1 MGTTVTDPLVGRLVD
16 GRYEVVSRIARG
28 GMATVYLAIDR
39 RLDREV
45 ALKVMHPHLAEG
57 ATGSDFVARF
67 RREART
73 AARLAHPGLVSVF
86 DQGVDGDTS
95 YLTMEYVDGT
105 TLRREL
111 AEQGALT
118 VGGALRMAEQV
129 LDALAAAHRAGLV
142 HRDIKPENVLI
153 DGDGRVK
160 LGDFGLARAV
170 TEVTST
176 TTGTVFGTVAYLA
189 PELVARG
196 VTDARTDVYACG
208 ILLFETLTG
217 RQPFTGE
224 TPLQVAFQH
233 VNSDIPAPSSLVHWL
248 PSEIDE
254 LVGALAAREPA
265 DRPVDA
271 GAALTL
277 LRRTRSELD
286 DGTLARR
293 ADVPPTVVLPA
304 ATDQDVDPQPDD
316 VASGGAVGTANGT
329 LDRDQHPTTRLDGL
343 HGTTV
348 ALPIGAGLSP
358 AGTKPGTPRRR
369 HRALA
374 AAIALVVL
382 AAAGAG
388 TWWYINV
395 GPGSY
400 TKVPDMTMG
409 VTTEKEAQDLLT
421 AQGLN
426 GMADPEFSD
435 TAPKGTVFK
444 LDPGPG
450 TSVPKGSGVT
460 YSVSKGVDLVTMPDG
475 VVGQLQDKAATAL
488 KGADLNPVYGDPQYS
503 DTAPLGQVIS
513 ATVKATGQ
521 PATAGMQVKRQSDIV
536 LVVSNG
542 PVPTKVTSV
551 VGMTVPD
558 ATAQLATDSLK
569 LNVADQQFNDT
580 VAAGQIISQDPVS
593 GTAAHHGDTV
603 NVVVSKGPEPIPL
616 PSFKDQKV
624 DVAQAALQ
632 QAGFQVQIIYGYG
645 GFAIHP
651 NNRVYDQS
659 PTGGKN
665 VTAPHGSTVTLYV
678 F

>member
-1 MGTTVTDPLVGRLVD
+1 METYQQSGPLTGFVLD
-16 GRYEVVSRIARG
+16 GRYRVDALIATG
-28 GMATVYLAIDR
+28 GMSGVYRGLVP
-39 RLDREV
+39 RLDRPV
-45 ALKVMHPHLAEG
+45 ALKVMD
-57 ATGSDFVARF
+57 SRF
-67 RREART
+67 AGDEHFLTRFQREARAVT
-73 AARLAHPGLVSVF
+73 RLKDPGLVAVY
-86 DQGVDGDTS
+86 DQGAGTPGGEPPFLV
-95 YLTMEYVDGT
+95 MELVEGG
-105 TLRREL
+105 TLRELLRERGPMPPH
-111 AEQGALT
+111 AVAA
-118 VGGALRMAEQV
+118 VLRPV
-129 LDALAAAHRAGLV
+129 LSGLAAAHRAGLV

-271 GAALTL
+271 GAALAL

-286 DGTLARR
+286 DETLARR
-293 ADVPPTVVLPA
+293 ADVALTVVLPA
-304 ATDQDVDPQPDD
+304 ATELDVDPEPDEP
-316 VASGGAVGTANGT
+316 VGPGPAVRADDA

-358 AGTKPGTPRRR
+358 AGPKAGTPRRR

-374 AAIALVVL
+374 AVIALVVL

-409 VTTEKEAQDLLT
+409 VTTEKEAQDLLA

-435 TAPKGTVFK
+435 TAPKGTVFT

-460 YSVSKGVDLVTMPDG
+460 YTVSKGVDLVTMPDG

-488 KGADLNPVYGDPQYS
+488 KDAQLTPVYGPQQYS

-513 ATVKATGQ
+513 ATVKSTGE
-521 PATAGMQVKRQSDIV
+521 PATTGMQVKRGSDIV

-558 ATAQLATDSLK
+558 ATAQLATDSLT
-569 LNVADQQFNDT
+569 LNVGDQQFST
-580 VAAGQIISQDPVS
+580 SVPAGQIISQDPVS
-593 GTAAHHGDTV
+593 GAAAHHGDTV
-603 NVVVSKGPEPIPL
+603 NVVVSKGPEMVPL
-616 PSFKDQKV
+616 KSYRRADAAK
-624 DVAQAALQ
+624 AQAELEAEGLVVNVVPMTALP
-632 QAGFQVQIIYGYG
+632 I
-645 GFAIHP
+645 
-651 NNRVYDQS
+651 NTVYSQS
-659 PTGGKN
+659 PAGGKD
-665 VTAPHGSTVTLYV
+665 VTVPKGSTVTLYV
-678 F
+678 V

>member
-286 DGTLARR
+286 DETLARR

-304 ATDQDVDPQPDD
+304 ATDLDVDPEPDD

-358 AGTKPGTPRRR
+358 AVTKSGTPRRR
-369 HRALA
+369 HRAPA
-374 AAIALVVL
+374 AVIALVVL

-488 KGADLNPVYGDPQYS
+488 KDAQLNPVYGPQQYS

-513 ATVKATGQ
+513 ATVKSTGQ
-521 PATAGMQVKRQSDIV
+521 PATTGMQVKRGSDIV

-593 GTAAHHGDTV
+593 GAAAHHGDTV
-603 NVVVSKGPEPIPL
+603 NVVVSKGPEMIPV
-616 PSFKDQKV
+616 PNVIDMKV
-624 DVAQAALQ
+624 DKATQTLQA
-632 QAGFQVQIIYGYG
+632 AGFQVQIVKPYGI
-645 GFAIHP
+645 AP
-651 NNRVYDQS
+651 LNRVSTQQ
-659 PTGGKN
+659 PAGGKDQ
-665 VTAPHGSTVTLYV
+665 TAPKNSTITLYV
-678 F
+678 V